1 LDSTDIA
8 RMNCNVC
15 QRPHNPQRLPF
26 LCAVDARN
34 HCYEGR
40 LKNLQV
46 LMENEG
52 LQKQINDLLAQDT
65 SADALNLTIAVEHSI
80 SEQKTAED
88 RTDQII
94 AQADKLRDEIAVAR
108 KEIADRKAAISRRKS
123 DLASA
128 SSGIAARRTRQLEEA
143 ERSISVAKYK
153 WVRSADQMSST
164 RAFLCKEAAKLYG
177 LRRVKKGSS
186 PRYEYK
192 IGGVDVVDLSSMNAA
207 SPEVLSTS
215 LANIAHILALTSHY
229 LSIRLPAEI
238 TLPHRDYPRPTI
250 FNLASS
256 YQHGEVP
263 FPGTSTIPSFA
274 SEGRDSQPHYIPRP
288 RPLFVDKALPVLA
301 KEDPAAHSLLL
312 EGVTLL
318 AYDIAWACSTQGVFV
333 GDRNSFEDVCHMGRN
348 LYNLLIGQQL
358 HSNQTGRLYPP
369 ATSSPATK
377 HDGPDQEELGKA
389 PSWMGQ
395 YSHGTAYAFLGSA
408 EGSEFVRSFKLPS
421 PLKLADKLKK
431 KLVSEVAVP
440 EWEVLEDD
448 AWAIDDGE
456 GQAARAGGG
465 GTNGWTKVKNR

>member
-1 LDSTDIA
+1 
-8 RMNCNVC
+8 MNCSIC
-15 QRPHNPQRLPF
+15 QRPHSPQRLPF

-46 LMENEG
+46 LMENES
-52 LQKQINDLLAQDT
+52 LQNQVNDLLAQNT
-65 SADALNLTIAVEHSI
+65 AADALNPTIAVEHLI

-94 AQADKLRDEIAVAR
+94 AQADKLRDEIAAAR

-128 SSGIAARRTRQLEEA
+128 SSGITARRTRQLEEA
-143 ERSISVAKYK
+143 ERSISIAKYK

-186 PRYEYK
+186 SRYEYK
-192 IGGVDVVDLSSMNAA
+192 IGGVDVVDLSSLNTA

-358 HSNQTGRLYPP
+358 HT
-369 ATSSPATK
+369 
-377 HDGPDQEELGKA
+377 LGKA
-389 PSWMGQ
+389 PSWIGQ

-431 KLVSEVAVP
+431 KLVSEAAVP

-456 GQAARAGGG
+456 GQAVRAGGSGGGG

>member
-1 LDSTDIA
+1 
-8 RMNCNVC
+8 MNCNIC
-15 QRPHNPQRLPF
+15 QRPHSPQRLPF

-40 LKNLQV
+40 LKNLQA
-46 LMENEG
+46 LMENES

-65 SADALNLTIAVEHSI
+65 TAGAPNPVVVLEDSVSQ
-80 SEQKTAED
+80 QKMTED

-94 AQADKLRDEIAVAR
+94 AQADKLRDEVAAAR

-128 SSGIAARRTRQLEEA
+128 SSGITARRTRQLEEA

-153 WVRSADQMSST
+153 WGRNADQMSTT
-164 RAFLCKEAAKLYG
+164 RSFLCKEAAKLYG
-177 LRRVKKGSS
+177 LRRFKKGSS
-186 PRYEYK
+186 SRYEFK
-192 IGGVDVVDLSSMNAA
+192 IGGVDVIDLSSMNAT

-229 LSIRLPAEI
+229 LTIRLPAEI

-256 YQHGEVP
+256 YQHGDVP

-274 SEGRDSQPHYIPRP
+274 SDERDSQPHYVPRP
-288 RPLFVDKALPVLA
+288 RPLFVDKALPILA
-301 KEDPAAHSLLL
+301 KEDPATYSLFL

-358 HSNQTGRLYPP
+358 HSNHTGRLYPP
-369 ATSSPATK
+369 TTPSPAAK
-377 HDGPDQEELGKA
+377 HETPDQEELGR
-389 PSWMGQ
+389 PSSWVGR

-456 GQAARAGGG
+456 GQMARAGGGG
-465 GTNGWTKVKNR
+465 GTNGWTKVKTR

>member
-1 LDSTDIA
+1 
-8 RMNCNVC
+8 MNCNVC

-40 LKNLQV
+40 LKNLQL
-46 LMENEG
+46 LMENES
-52 LQKQINDLLAQDT
+52 LQNQINALLAQDA
-65 SADALNLTIAVEHSI
+65 SGDAPNPTIAAEHST
-80 SEQKTAED
+80 SELKRAED
-88 RTDQII
+88 RTDHII
-94 AQADKLRDEIAVAR
+94 AQADKLRDEIAAAR
-108 KEIADRKAAISRRKS
+108 REIVDRKAAIACRKS
-123 DLASA
+123 ELASA
-128 SSGIAARRTRQLEEA
+128 SSGIAVRRNRQLEES

-153 WVRSADQMSST
+153 WARSADQMSST
-164 RAFLCKEAAKLYG
+164 RAFLCMEAAKLYG

-186 PRYEYK
+186 SRYDFK
-192 IGGVDVVDLSSMNAA
+192 IGGVDIVDLSSMNAA
-207 SPEVLSTS
+207 SPDVLSTS
-215 LANIAHILALTSHY
+215 LANIAHVLALTSHY

-263 FPGTSTIPSFA
+263 FPGSSAIPSFV
-274 SEGRDSQPHYIPRP
+274 SEERDSQPHYVPRP
-288 RPLFVDKALPVLA
+288 RPLFVEKALPVLA
-301 KEDPAAHSLLL
+301 KEDPVAHSLFL

-318 AYDIAWACSTQGVFV
+318 AYDIAWACSTQGAFV

-358 HSNQTGRLYPP
+358 YSTQTGRLYPP
-369 ATSSPATK
+369 TTSSPATK
-377 HDGPDQEELGKA
+377 HDTPDQEDLGKA
-389 PSWMGQ
+389 PSWMGR
-395 YSHGTAYAFLGSA
+395 YSHGTTYAFLGCA

-431 KLVSEVAVP
+431 KLISEAAVP

-448 AWAIDDGE
+448 AWALEDGE
-456 GQAARAGGG
+456 GQPNRAGGGGG